1 MITYGKLFR
10 LLDER
15 GLTYSDVGLLAFEY
29 DSLVAGDDMS
39 MAVID
44 RLCAALQVQPGD
56 IMEVSLDV

>member
-1 MITYGKLFR
+1 MISYSKLFW

-39 MAVID
+39 MEVID

-56 IMEVSLDV
+56 IMEVSLDI

>member
-1 MITYGKLFR
+1 MITYSKLFR
-10 LLDER
+10 LLDKR

-29 DSLVAGDDMS
+29 DSLVAGDDMP
-39 MAVID
+39 MEVID

>member
-1 MITYGKLFR
+1 MITYGKLSR

-29 DSLVAGDDMS
+29 DSLVAGDDIS
-39 MAVID
+39 MEVID

-56 IMEVSLDV
+56 IMEVSLDI

>member
-15 GLTYSDVGLLAFEY
+15 GLTYSDVGLLAFKY
-29 DSLVAGDDMS
+29 DSLAAGDDIS
-39 MAVID
+39 MEVIE

-56 IMEVSLDV
+56 IMEVSLDI

>member
-29 DSLVAGDDMS
+29 DSLVAGDDVS
-39 MAVID
+39 MEVIE

-56 IMEVSLDV
+56 IMEVSLDI

>member
-29 DSLVAGDDMS
+29 DSLVAGDDIS
-39 MAVID
+39 MEVID

-56 IMEVSLDV
+56 IMEVSLDI